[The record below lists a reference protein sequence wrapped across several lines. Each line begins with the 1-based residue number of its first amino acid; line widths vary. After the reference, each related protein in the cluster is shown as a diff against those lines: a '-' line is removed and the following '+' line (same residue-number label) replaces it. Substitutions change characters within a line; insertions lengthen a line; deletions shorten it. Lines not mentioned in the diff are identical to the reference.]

1 MTRVPTP
8 WLAAAAGAIGG
19 LLGVAS
25 VVAALFDA
33 LPLAFVLLAI
43 GLIWIQRLGST
54 ASAVD
59 RPRVRLAWKA
69 SAWLFLAGGLAVPL
83 RDVPGDAA
91 TVALIGGCALLGIL
105 ANVAGDRIV
114 PA

>member
-1 MTRVPTP
+1 MSVVPTA

-19 LLGVAS
+19 LVGISS
-25 VVAALFDA
+25 VVAMLFEA

-54 ASAVD
+54 ASAPD
-59 RPRVRLAWKA
+59 RPRVRVAWKA

-83 RDVPGDAA
+83 RDVPGGAA
-91 TVALIGGCALLGIL
+91 TVALIAGCALLGVL
-105 ANVAGDRIV
+105 ADAAGDRIV